1 MATSWEDPPE
11 FRPESS
17 GMPQLALPRLT
28 RGTRA
33 LLIVNASVLA
43 ASFLLYLSAGGV
55 WSTIVYWLGL
65 QPEAWRELSPF
76 VPVWQL
82 FTYGFLHSVDDLFHL
97 LFNMLTLYFFGTM
110 AERALGYRGTYKLYL
125 LGGVASALLY
135 LIVAAAQGQTGIPLI
150 GASGACYAFLVY
162 AALLAPRSRVIVFF
176 VPVPLGVLASV
187 LVFAGLYSQFVEFQ
201 TGYPGGVAHSAH
213 IGGAAFGFVAW
224 RFRWFRDFTPYTRQ
238 QSMVGGA
245 IRRLRAWQQ
254 ARQARSAAADQR
266 EVDRILEKIQRVG
279 LPSLSSGERRT
290 LERASDRAK
299 RK

>member
-110 AERALGYRGTYKLYL
+110 LEGMIGTRRFLLAYLSAQLVGALFYLVPGILMGGT
-125 LGGVASALLY
+125 VPA
-135 LIVAAAQGQTGIPLI
+135 I
-150 GASGACYAFLVY
+150 GASGAVYGVMIAMATLRPKQMVLV
-162 AALLAPRSRVIVFF
+162 LFITVT
-176 VPVPLGVLASV
+176 LGVLALV
-187 LVFAGLYSQFVEFQ
+187 LLAITVFNAALQLKG
-201 TGYPGGVAHSAH
+201 GWGGGVAHLVH
-213 IGGAAFGFVAW
+213 FGGIVYGFLAVKTGILFADPVAVIERSRKIRAFERRQSDEEKVDELLDKINREGMTAL
-224 RFRWFRDFTPYTRQ
+224 TR
-238 QSMVGGA
+238 
-245 IRRLRAWQQ
+245 RERAF
-254 ARQARSAAADQR
+254 
-266 EVDRILEKIQRVG
+266 LKRV
-279 LPSLSSGERRT
+279 SSGR
-290 LERASDRAK
+290 
-299 RK
+299 